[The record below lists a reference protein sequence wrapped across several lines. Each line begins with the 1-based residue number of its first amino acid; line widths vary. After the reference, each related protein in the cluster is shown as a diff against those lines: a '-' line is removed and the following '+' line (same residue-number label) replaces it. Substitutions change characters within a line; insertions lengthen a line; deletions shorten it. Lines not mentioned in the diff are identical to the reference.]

1 LEADEMKLTRTGIV
15 AVLALLVGAGA
26 AAAAPGTAPTEAGQ
40 SDDAGPSA
48 DAGPPSSLP
57 DQVPDFVTDVLGSVG
72 DFTSGSV
79 DQLGEV
85 VRSVTPGGPGDAPA
99 QG

>member
-15 AVLALLVGAGA
+15 AVLALLVSAGA
-26 AAAAPGTAPTEAGQ
+26 AAAAPGTAPTDAGQ
-40 SDDAGPSA
+40 SSDTGPSD

-57 DQVPDFVTDVLGSVG
+57 DQIPDFVSDLHETIG
-72 DFTSGSV
+72 DFLWGSV
-79 DQLGEV
+79 DNLGEA
-85 VRSVTPGGPGDAPA
+85 VRSITPGGSGDAPA

>member
-1 LEADEMKLTRTGIV
+1 MKLAHVAVV
-15 AVLALLVGAGA
+15 AVLALSVGTGTAV
-26 AAAAPGTAPTEAGQ
+26 AAPGSAPNDAGQ
-40 SDDAGPSA
+40 SDEAGSSD

-57 DQVPDFVTDVLGSVG
+57 EPVPDFVTDVLGSVT
-72 DFTSGSV
+72 DFLSGGV

-85 VRSVTPGGPGDAPA
+85 VRSITPGGSSDAPA